1 MTQELSAETLLGRVM
16 GHDPQAREELFDY
29 LAPRAWP
36 MLRRMLSDRAPA
48 AEVLRES
55 FLRLG
60 DEAQRLRQQGGS
72 LAVWFVAVAR
82 GLALERLRRAAG
94 PSASAGGAYLP
105 AETLIWLPTPEEVL
119 HLEER
124 LGLLQKIVN
133 QLPQSQRRAL
143 ELAFFE
149 GPSAEGIAPALGV
162 PMARAMAEL
171 RAALSFLRHRLRAVL
186 GRWTADI

>member
-16 GHDPQAREELFDY
+16 GHDLQAREELFDY

-82 GLALERLRRAAG
+82 GLALERLRRAAD
-94 PSASAGGAYLP
+94 PSVPPGGAYLP

-149 GPSAEGIAPALGV
+149 GPSAEGIATALGV

>member
-1 MTQELSAETLLGRVM
+1 
-16 GHDPQAREELFDY
+16 
-29 LAPRAWP
+29 
-36 MLRRMLSDRAPA
+36 
-48 AEVLRES
+48 
-55 FLRLG
+55 
-60 DEAQRLRQQGGS
+60 

-119 HLEER
+119 DVEER